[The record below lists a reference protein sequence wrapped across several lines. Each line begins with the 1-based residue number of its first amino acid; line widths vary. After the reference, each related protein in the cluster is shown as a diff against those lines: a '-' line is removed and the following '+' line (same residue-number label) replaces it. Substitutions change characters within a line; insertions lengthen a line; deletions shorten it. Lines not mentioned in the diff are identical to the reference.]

1 MTFGN
6 GFMIGFGLCALI
18 NAYFVF
24 VLYEKPR
31 PEFTEIAYEINREI
45 DMPVTRLS
53 LKDIEEMM

>member
-24 VLYEKPR
+24 ALYEKPQS
-31 PEFTEIAYEINREI
+31 EVIEVAYESCPEI
-45 DMPVTRLS
+45 DISTTRLS
-53 LKDIEEMM
+53 LKDIEGML